1 MRKLIPMVLAII
13 LLFHYIPS
21 KGMTSAISICSDHSG
36 NIFVLNTAT
45 QQVHKFDSTYNYQ
58 ATVIGGNQISGM
70 TNLTVCW
77 CAGEAAFVSSA
88 SGASKLFEYE
98 TKTTYKYMRPVT
110 QTGNGVGQ
118 LKNPVDICY
127 LRSDYDYWLSV
138 VDRSLK
144 KVVVIDDLGK
154 ISKEVTGL
162 VDPTASYYSTTKK
175 LYILDDDQVKTAS
188 NTDKKTTASFGRG
201 LLSNPKAIDAS
212 EYEDKIFVLDGN
224 AVKSFTTS
232 GVMIKQFATVPEA
245 ATLTVNIGASE
256 VVVGSNSDGGSLYV
270 FSYDGN
276 LKRTVK
282 NIASPKKQVVLK
294 FTVGGYTYEVNG
306 EKFKLSCPV
315 RIENGRSLVPVRQ
328 VVEPLGGKI
337 AWDAAK
343 QKITI
348 SYSSP
353 RTVTLTIGDPYAY
366 VDGKKTLLPSAVPP
380 RIYCNGTTMVPLKFV
395 SDILGAG
402 ANYYSDTKLIE
413 VKK

>member
-1 MRKLIPMVLAII
+1 MKKLIPIVLAII

-21 KGMTSAISICSDHSG
+21 RGITSAISICSDHSG

-58 ATVIGGNQISGM
+58 ATIIGNSQISGM

-77 CAGEAAFVSSA
+77 CAGEVAFVSSNN
-88 SGASKLFEYE
+88 GASKLFEFE
-98 TKTTYKYMRPVT
+98 TYTSYKYIRPVT
-110 QTGNGVGQ
+110 QAGSGTGQ
-118 LKNPVDICY
+118 LKNPVDISY
-127 LRSDYDYWLSV
+127 LRSDYDYWLSI
-138 VDRSLK
+138 VDRNLK
-144 KVVVIDDLGK
+144 KVVIIDDLGK
-154 ISKEVTGL
+154 LSKEVTGL
-162 VDPTASYYSTTKK
+162 VNPMASYYSTTKK
-175 LYILDDDQVKTAS
+175 LFILDDNQVKTAS
-188 NTDKKTTASFGRG
+188 NTDKKPTGSFGKG

-224 AVKSFTTS
+224 VIKSFTSS
-232 GVMIKQFATVPEA
+232 GVMIKQFSTVPDA
-245 ATLTVNIGASE
+245 VTLTVNIGASE
-256 VVVGSNSDGGSLYV
+256 VVVGSNADGGSLYI

-276 LKRTVK
+276 LKRTIK
-282 NIASPKKQVVLK
+282 NVANPKKQVVLK

-337 AWDAAK
+337 AWDGAK

-348 SYSSP
+348 TYSSP
-353 RTVTLTIGDPYAY
+353 KTVTMTIGDKYAY

-402 ANYYSDTKLIE
+402 ASYYSDTKMIE